1 MSHKKPR
8 TSIRGV
14 YSTALTRL
22 LLDKG
27 YEIVQPSE
35 EIVERFSLE
44 ASESEP
50 ELVIHCRHDRQG
62 VEVVGSAAPVEA
74 LASAL
79 RDEFCDVIIRRKA
92 VSGCLDVEF
101 PWASKQR
108 LDEIRGAVTPTIKM
122 HHFYKACGG
131 EVSSAADMA
140 ERLLRRG
147 RSPDEVDDLLRR
159 TLAPHFPFEGSEV
172 GVEHVKLGGVVL
184 NLGKAVIEKYHE
196 GSHLK
201 YVREMGGGGVYD
213 GLGTEKDAG
222 DLAVTETEPGEYHTV
237 TRYYSRSGRF
247 KGAYINI
254 NTPVELYP
262 TKIRYID
269 LEVDICV
276 WPEGASEVLD
286 EEMLERFADELIIT
300 ERLHEAVKAKVEEL
314 RASSEIYLKY

>member
-1 MSHKKPR
+1 MSHKKPK

-22 LLDKG
+22 LLDRG

-50 ELVIHCRHDRQG
+50 ELVIQSRHDRQG
-62 VEVVGSAAPVEA
+62 VEALGSAAAIEA
-74 LASAL
+74 LASVL
-79 RDEFCDVIIRRKA
+79 RDEFFDVINRRKA
-92 VSGCLDVEF
+92 ISGCLDMEF

-108 LDEIRGAVTPTIKM
+108 LDEIREAVTPTIKM

-147 RSPDEVDDLLRR
+147 RSPEEVSNLVRR
-159 TLAPHFPFEGSEV
+159 TLTPHFPFEGSEM
-172 GVEHVKLGGVVL
+172 GVEHVKLDGAVL
-184 NLGKAVIEKYHE
+184 NLGKALIEEYNE
-196 GSHLK
+196 DSNLK
-201 YVREMGGGGVYD
+201 YIREMSGGGVYD
-213 GLGTEKDAG
+213 GLETEKEAG
-222 DLAVTETEPGEYHTV
+222 DLAITETKPSEYHTV

-254 NTPVELYP
+254 NTPVEVYP
-262 TKIRYID
+262 TKIRYVD

-276 WPEGASEVLD
+276 WPDGASEVID
-286 EEMLERFADELIIT
+286 EEMLERAANELVIT
-300 ERLHEAVKAKVEEL
+300 KRLYEKVKAKVGEL
-314 RASSEIYLKY
+314 QASSDIYSKY